1 MHLLDKLKRK
11 PKANESKAVPLPN
24 WATTPT
30 KDLASCPLGLDALRR
45 QEIEDA

>member
-24 WATTPT
+24 WATNPT
-30 KDLASCPLGLDALRR
+30 NDSTSCSLGLDT
-45 QEIEDA
+45 